1 SEEISRIL
9 SYSWFLISNI
19 YVKISIPSL
28 FVIIHTYQVRG
39 YSSRPNNC
47 TLSLPSIS
55 LHWLCFTWS
64 TIKIKGCSSI
74 YSIIHYFIPSSRT
87 LPIIHYHLQSSI
99 IIEIYYYN
107 IRFSSFYYKNPL

>member
-1 SEEISRIL
+1 MGKPFHFASRIL
-9 SYSWFLISNI
+9 GIVVISL

-64 TIKIKGCSSI
+64 TIKIK
-74 YSIIHYFIPSSRT
+74 
-87 LPIIHYHLQSSI
+87 
-99 IIEIYYYN
+99 EIYYSN
-107 IRFSSFYYKNPL
+107 IRFPYFYYKNSLSFYLIKTISVLSLT

>member
-1 SEEISRIL
+1 
-9 SYSWFLISNI
+9 NI

-64 TIKIKGCSSI
+64 TIKIK
-74 YSIIHYFIPSSRT
+74 
-87 LPIIHYHLQSSI
+87 
-99 IIEIYYYN
+99 EIYYYN
-107 IRFSSFYYKNPL
+107 IRFSSFYYKNPLSFYSIKNHINWLKVKIDTP